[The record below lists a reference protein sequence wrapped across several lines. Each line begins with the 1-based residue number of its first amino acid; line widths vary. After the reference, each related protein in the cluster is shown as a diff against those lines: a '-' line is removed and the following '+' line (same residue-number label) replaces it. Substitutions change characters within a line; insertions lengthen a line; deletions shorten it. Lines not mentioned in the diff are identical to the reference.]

1 MINICIILKQ
11 KNSFSR
17 FEMEYED
24 REIEWHFI
32 TELDELREE
41 ISIANYD
48 LVILDERIWWL
59 DECKNLL
66 EMQPKAHTV
75 YFAGNFSEVFD
86 QVNEKIEM
94 LEEKDELE
102 RQKKLELKS
111 SEGIRNNDEY
121 SPKEKVVIVEK
132 VVEKVQEKIVYKTK
146 DIRRNVFAV
155 ISNENMIARDYYSLN
170 LGAYLSSFT
179 KGKSCVIDITLS
191 QNIINY
197 LPLERQRKGVFDKSY
212 NAGNVYK
219 TLDVVS
225 IEEDLSLL
233 RLGKEKI
240 TKSLIRHLIF
250 VLRDYENIIFVMED
264 NNVNI
269 PTDYIMALVN
279 KVYLLIEP
287 TYPSV
292 KLAQTTIETLKECGQ
307 ISENIIIGLLDRVS
321 ELDTWKSLFN
331 NEHDLFE
338 IDRESLIENI
348 NLSKLMRDKRSKN
361 TFAKINGYKKDKS
374 ILGMR
379 GILQRRGKDEGK

>member
-11 KNSFSR
+11 KNSFPR
-17 FEMEYED
+17 FEMEYENK
-24 REIEWHFI
+24 EIEWHFI

-41 ISIANYD
+41 ISIAQYD

-59 DECKNLL
+59 GECKSLL
-66 EMQPKAHTV
+66 EMQHEAHII
-75 YFAGNFSEVFD
+75 YFAGNFSEVFN
-86 QVNEKIEM
+86 QVNEEIEM
-94 LEEKDELE
+94 LEEKEELE
-102 RQKKLELKS
+102 RQKRSEDIGDNELGKD
-111 SEGIRNNDEY
+111 GY
-121 SPKEKVVIVEK
+121 TSPKEKVVIVEK

-155 ISNENMIARDYYSLN
+155 ISNENMVARDYYSLN

-191 QNIINY
+191 QNIINC
-197 LPLERQRKGVFDKSY
+197 LPLTRQRKGVFDKSY

-219 TLDVVS
+219 ALDVISV
-225 IEEDLSLL
+225 EEDLSLL
-233 RLGKEKI
+233 RLGKEII

-264 NNVNI
+264 NNMNI
-269 PTDYIMALVN
+269 PNDYVMALVN

-292 KLAQTTIETLKECGQ
+292 KMAQTTIETLKECGQ

-331 NEHDLFE
+331 NEYDLFE
-338 IDRESLIENI
+338 IDRESLIDNI
-348 NLSKLMRDKRSKN
+348 NSSKLMRDKRSKN

>member
-1 MINICIILKQ
+1 
-11 KNSFSR
+11 
-17 FEMEYED
+17 
-24 REIEWHFI
+24 
-32 TELDELREE
+32 
-41 ISIANYD
+41 
-48 LVILDERIWWL
+48 
-59 DECKNLL
+59 
-66 EMQPKAHTV
+66 
-75 YFAGNFSEVFD
+75 
-86 QVNEKIEM
+86 
-94 LEEKDELE
+94 
-102 RQKKLELKS
+102 
-111 SEGIRNNDEY
+111 
-121 SPKEKVVIVEK
+121 
-132 VVEKVQEKIVYKTK
+132 
-146 DIRRNVFAV
+146 
-155 ISNENMIARDYYSLN
+155 MIARDYYSLN